1 MQDLLFH
8 DGTVVTMNA
17 GRSILERTSVA
28 VRDGC
33 IVEVGPAKELRD
45 KYGSARIIDCERKA
59 ILPGLVDLHGYLGG
73 SLLKSIG
80 QNLDGGKRRTMLED
94 LLPAFTDEEWWA
106 ADAQLNALERL
117 KMGTTCM
124 LDGYP
129 VDITMLIDSMKAS
142 GDKALEEAIGLAKK
156 AGVKAERAMV
166 EGRGHLVSDTIL
178 ADAKKFRAD
187 VIVMGTH
194 GRRGLNRLLM
204 GSDAERVL
212 RESHVPVLLISAKNA
227 NHRRVKA

>member
-1 MQDLLFH
+1 MY
-8 DGTVVTMNA
+8 
-17 GRSILERTSVA
+17 RRILVP
-28 VRDGC
+28 VD
-33 IVEVGPAKELRD
+33 
-45 KYGSARIIDCERKA
+45 GSATSKLGLRHALGLAKDQHARIRVMNVLD
-59 ILPGLVDLHGYLGG
+59 DL
-73 SLLKSIG
+73 
-80 QNLDGGKRRTMLED
+80 
-94 LLPAFTDEEWWA
+94 
-106 ADAQLNALERL
+106 ALAP
-117 KMGTTCM
+117 M

-142 GDKALEEAIGLAKK
+142 GDKALDEAIGLAQK

>member
-1 MQDLLFH
+1 MY
-8 DGTVVTMNA
+8 
-17 GRSILERTSVA
+17 RRILVP
-28 VRDGC
+28 VD
-33 IVEVGPAKELRD
+33 
-45 KYGSARIIDCERKA
+45 GSATSKLGLRHALGLAKDQHARIRVVNVLD
-59 ILPGLVDLHGYLGG
+59 DL
-73 SLLKSIG
+73 
-80 QNLDGGKRRTMLED
+80 
-94 LLPAFTDEEWWA
+94 
-106 ADAQLNALERL
+106 ALAP
-117 KMGTTCM
+117 M

-194 GRRGLNRLLM
+194 GRRGFRRGLL
-204 GSDAERVL
+204 GSVAEATVRHAPCSVL
-212 RESHVPVLLISAKNA
+212 AVRAEE
-227 NHRRVKA
+227 R